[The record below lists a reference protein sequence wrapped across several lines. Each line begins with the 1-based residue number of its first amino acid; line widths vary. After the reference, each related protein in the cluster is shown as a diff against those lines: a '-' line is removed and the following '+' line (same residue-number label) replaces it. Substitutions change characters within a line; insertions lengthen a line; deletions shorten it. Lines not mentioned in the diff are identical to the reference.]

1 MNPAALPGAAL
12 LATVYAP
19 GMLPFWVTLLLVV
32 GAVGALLY
40 QGVAIVLAYQLTRF
54 GPAPPE
60 PRPSYR
66 GRVSVVIAARN
77 EETDLG
83 PTLDALLRQDYP
95 ELDIVI
101 VEGGSTDGTRA
112 VIEART
118 PRVRCIEEPALP
130 AGWVGK
136 NWACWTG
143 ANATNGD
150 WLLFL
155 DADVRTH
162 AAAVRTTLDWA
173 ERERADLVT
182 IGPQVEMVGFWERLV
197 LPLYIQLVL
206 TYFRTP
212 HMHRP
217 GSKAAMAN
225 GQFWLTRR
233 SAYIAT
239 GGHAAV
245 RGRVLE
251 DVAIARRYRDAGLR
265 LRFAWSPQLG
275 RTRMYRDRHEM
286 FEGLLKNVHGLE
298 FSAVRQ
304 VGFLLGLIGFF
315 LLPLLVLPIGL
326 ATGSLLLSALGA
338 FLYLALFGKHV
349 AFAHAVGAPSVYGLV
364 YPIAVGWYLVLV
376 TTSLIHGLRH
386 RPIDW
391 KGRSYPLD
399 G

>member
-1 MNPAALPGAAL
+1 MVPLWA
-12 LATVYAP
+12 
-19 GMLPFWVTLLLVV
+19 TLLLVA
-32 GAVGALLY
+32 GAIVVLLY

-54 GPAPPE
+54 GPAPPDTVAA
-60 PRPSYR
+60 RH

-77 EETDLG
+77 EEMDLG

-95 ELDIVI
+95 DLEIVV

-112 VIEART
+112 VIAARA
-118 PRVRCIEEPALP
+118 PRVRCIEEPPLP
-130 AGWVGK
+130 PGWVGK

-143 ANATNGD
+143 ARATRGD

-155 DADVRTH
+155 DADVRTDP
-162 AAAVRTTLDWA
+162 AAIRTTLDWA
-173 ERERADLVT
+173 AEERADLAT
-182 IGPQVEMVGFWERLV
+182 IGPQVEMVGFWERLI

-225 GQFWLTRR
+225 GQYWLTRR
-233 SAYIAT
+233 TAYEAT

-251 DVAIARRYRDAGLR
+251 DVAIAQRYRDAGLR
-265 LRFAWSPQLG
+265 LRFAWTPQLG

-298 FSAVRQ
+298 FSAARQ
-304 VGFLLGLIGFF
+304 FGFLLGLIGFF
-315 LLPLLVLPIGL
+315 LLPLALLPLGL
-326 ATGSLLLSALGA
+326 ATGSVLLIGIGT
-338 FLYLALFGKHV
+338 FLYVALFGKHV
-349 AFAHAVGAPSVYGLV
+349 AFARSVGAPAMYGLL
-364 YPIAVGWYLVLV
+364 YPMAVAWYVVLV
-376 TTSLIHGLRH
+376 CTSLVRGLRH